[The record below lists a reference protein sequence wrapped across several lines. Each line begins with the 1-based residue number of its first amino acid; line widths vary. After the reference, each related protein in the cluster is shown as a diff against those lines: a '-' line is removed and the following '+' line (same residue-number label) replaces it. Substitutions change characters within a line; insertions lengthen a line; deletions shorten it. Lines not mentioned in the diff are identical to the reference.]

1 VTSGG
6 FDGDLARVR
15 QELRDLAA
23 TTGGEPPEGYGEDAD
38 GMVAVTAVNGRLSSV
53 ELNPRA
59 LRLPSEDLA
68 EAFAAAA
75 NAALADMESKYQVPA
90 YPSFDPGRLDAQL
103 AEVEEQSARQMRE
116 YRQTIDDAL
125 RQLGS

>member
-1 VTSGG
+1 VNSSG
-6 FDGDLARVR
+6 FDGELARVR

-23 TTGGEPPEGYGEDAD
+23 TTDGEPPEGYGEAAE
-38 GMVAVTAVNGRLSSV
+38 GMIAVTAVNGRLSSV
-53 ELNPRA
+53 ELNPRV
-59 LRLPSEDLA
+59 LRMASEELA
-68 EAFAAAA
+68 EAFAAAV
-75 NAALADMESKYQVPA
+75 NAALADMESKYRVPA